1 MSVGNWTDFN
11 NAYSLGEQGNKDNCF
26 TKKVT
31 DHATTVTDY
40 GNDQR
45 NYTNPILAHFEELCK
60 HHQTDLALMYF
71 FYYLSCSVS
80 PNNHANMLG
89 LFDDQV
95 KGWGQSMAVNAYAG
109 KLNSLITD
117 LTDDSV
123 DTSQVPITDQVKI
136 AKQAVGLLI
145 TAYQSSDVK
154 SALDPSEIDTIQ
166 AQLKTIQDTLNND
179 FTEGTDDPKKLSSF
193 DEMKTLLGQPGNVKG
208 SADAAKSLTD
218 ALQIVTSSIQN
229 TNAAFNEKVGQVTG
243 TEKSLQSFISSLMKS
258 FIDLCNQIIQ
268 SSLRN

>member
-1 MSVGNWTDFN
+1 MTVGNWTDFN
-11 NAYSLGEQGNKDNCF
+11 NAYSQGEQGNPDNSF
-26 TKKVT
+26 LGKVA
-31 DHATTVTDY
+31 DHAKTVRDYEADETTYQT
-40 GNDQR
+40 
-45 NYTNPILAHFEELCK
+45 TILAQFEKYRKISPEM
-60 HHQTDLALMYF
+60 ALMYF
-71 FYYLSCSVS
+71 FYYLSCSLDT
-80 PNNHANMLG
+80 NNHANMLG

-109 KLNSLITD
+109 KLNSLLTD

-123 DTSQVPITDQVKI
+123 DTSQVPVGQQVTI

-145 TAYQSSDVK
+145 DAFNSDDVK

-179 FTEGTDDPKKLSSF
+179 FTEGKDDPKKLSSF

-258 FIDLCNQIIQ
+258 FIDACNQTIQ
-268 SSLRN
+268 NSLRN